1 MTILPRLF
9 FYFVLWPKKKKNEKV
24 FTGISDCCKKHS
36 TIYLFKYEKTSEKY
50 RIGIVTDTYIICTIE
65 QQANYSDH
73 NASS

>member
-1 MTILPRLF
+1 MA
-9 FYFVLWPKKKKNEKV
+9 KKKKKV

-36 TIYLFKYEKTSEKY
+36 TIYLFKYKKTSEKY

-73 NASS
+73 NASSWFYCTLAETHGD

>member
-1 MTILPRLF
+1 MTIPPRFFFNLF
-9 FYFVLWPKKKKNEKV
+9 NGKKKV
-24 FTGISDCCKKHS
+24 FTGISVCCKKHS
-36 TIYLFKYEKTSEKY
+36 TIYLFKYEKTSAKY